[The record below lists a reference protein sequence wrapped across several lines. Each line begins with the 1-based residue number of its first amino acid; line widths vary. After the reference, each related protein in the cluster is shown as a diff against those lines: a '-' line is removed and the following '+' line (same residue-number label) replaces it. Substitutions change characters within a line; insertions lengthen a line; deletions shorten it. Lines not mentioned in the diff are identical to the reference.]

1 MEIFKRKMYI
11 NSLREKGV
19 SDEDIMKLLLKF
31 DKFICPNCLTDYV
44 PTYKSKEEAF
54 KTNDLE
60 AREQW
65 LSHVC
70 STKCWNE
77 YLGVIKK

>member
-1 MEIFKRKMYI
+1 MENFKNQIYI
-11 NSLREKGV
+11 NSLKARGV
-19 SDEDIMKLLLKF
+19 SDEDILKMLHKL
-31 DKFICPNCLTDYV
+31 DKFICPNCLTDYI
-44 PTYKSKEEAF
+44 PTHKSKEEAF

-65 LSHVC
+65 LSHIC

-77 YLGVIKK
+77 YLGVD